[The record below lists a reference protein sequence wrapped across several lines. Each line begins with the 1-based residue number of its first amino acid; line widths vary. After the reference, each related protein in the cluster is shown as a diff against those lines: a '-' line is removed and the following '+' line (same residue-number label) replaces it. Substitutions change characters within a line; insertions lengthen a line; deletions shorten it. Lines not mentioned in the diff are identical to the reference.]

1 MLDANLK
8 AQLKSYLERVTQPIE
23 IVASLDDGA
32 KSQEMLALL
41 KDVASLSNQIT
52 LLDNGNDARK
62 PSFSINRPGADI
74 SLRFA
79 GIPMGH
85 EFTSLVLALLQV
97 GGHPSKASV
106 EVIEQIRSL
115 KGEFSFETYFS
126 LSCQNC
132 PDVVQALNLMA
143 VLNPN
148 IRHVAIDGA
157 LFQAEVDERQIM
169 AVPSIYLNGINF
181 GQGRMGLEE
190 ILAKIDTS
198 GIERQAEKNQRQRSF

>member
-41 KDVASLSNQIT
+41 QDVTSLSTLIT
-52 LLDNGNDARK
+52 LNTDGNDARK

-74 SLRFA
+74 NLRFA

-97 GGHPSKASV
+97 GGHPSKA
-106 EVIEQIRSL
+106 
-115 KGEFSFETYFS
+115 
-126 LSCQNC
+126 
-132 PDVVQALNLMA
+132 
-143 VLNPN
+143 
-148 IRHVAIDGA
+148 
-157 LFQAEVDERQIM
+157 
-169 AVPSIYLNGINF
+169 
-181 GQGRMGLEE
+181 
-190 ILAKIDTS
+190 
-198 GIERQAEKNQRQRSF
+198 